1 MPKELQEKVVLPFS
15 NDGSDDTH
23 MQLDADFS
31 MKKECFLAH
40 MLLQNIFNLLCLWK
54 LCWQPFLNLACIFFI
69 IFSFKSGHIWP
80 EKWHVCFENSLHTH
94 NNYASFAILV
104 YTIFCNM
111 KSRLTC
117 KSHKWPK
124 SGPWGGNSHK
134 ESNLIFFFKPNSNP
148 NWNHL

>member
-1 MPKELQEKVVLPFS
+1 MQEKVVLPFS

-40 MLLQNIFNLLCLWK
+40 VTSKYVHPFVSMKTMLAAFFESSLH
-54 LCWQPFLNLACIFFI
+54 FFI
-69 IFSFKSGHIWP
+69 ICSFKSGHIQP

-124 SGPWGGNSHK
+124 SGP
-134 ESNLIFFFKPNSNP
+134 
-148 NWNHL
+148 